1 MTRVR
6 NTHASACLGLLIA
19 VLVMAGAAAAANN
32 PTNGSEGAHQGRSA
46 GPAIG
51 ERIVVLRSSRSTKT
65 SRRHGRRHTH
75 DHAAGAVTTSNLLEA
90 APAAAPSHGNG
101 GRSGPSSTATAP
113 KIAAPSTAPA
123 TPAPVIEAPAS
134 GPPETSA
141 PVEPVR
147 TSNCYSSPS
156 VCGYP
161 APATT
166 GVPAGVTLKPSGS
179 ITVTKPGTVI
189 SGLEV
194 TGTINVVA
202 DNVTIEDTKVIQN
215 GNCGSTTA
223 CGNYAIRT
231 DESATNTT
239 IRNVETATAPG
250 LTCQQDIR
258 DTGGTMTIERA
269 YMHACDGNVYTQ
281 GPTVLKDSYGIAKFV
296 ISSDHIENVYMNETS
311 LTAVHDTLFNPIDQ
325 TAVIFGNS
333 GDGTDVTNCSNHIT
347 IQESLLAGGGYSLY
361 PCAHSTQ
368 PGSST
373 LVVEGNHFARCVTK
387 EGYEPNGGTHP
398 CVGGA
403 DSNGFYPNSGSF
415 GIAAYYY
422 PGVGTW
428 RGNVWDNNLTKACID
443 RSTNCE

>member
-6 NTHASACLGLLIA
+6 NTRASACLGLLIA
-19 VLVMAGAAAAANN
+19 MLVMAGAAAAA
-32 PTNGSEGAHQGRSA
+32 TNHNSDSEGAHQGREA

-51 ERIVVLRSSRSTKT
+51 ERVVALRSRRTKIH
-65 SRRHGRRHTH
+65 RHHTHRHTN
-75 DHAAGAVTTSNLLEA
+75 GAVTTPHLLEA

-101 GRSGPSSTATAP
+101 GHSGQSSSAPTAP
-113 KIAAPSTAPA
+113 KAAAPSTAPA
-123 TPAPVIEAPAS
+123 APAPVVEPPAAD
-134 GPPETSA
+134 PPETSA

-156 VCGYP
+156 SCGYP

-179 ITVTKPGTVI
+179 ITVTKAGTVI

-239 IRNVETATAPG
+239 IRDVETATLPG
-250 LTCQQDIR
+250 QTCQQDIR
-258 DTGGTMTIERA
+258 DTGGTMTIEGA

-281 GPTVLKDSYGIAKFV
+281 GPTVLKDSYGIAKFA
-296 ISSDHIENVYMNETS
+296 ISTDHIENVYMNETS

-428 RGNVWDNNLTKACID
+428 RGNVWDNNLTKVCID

>member
-1 MTRVR
+1 MARAR
-6 NTHASACLGLLIA
+6 KTHASACLGLLVA
-19 VLVMAGAAAAANN
+19 VLVMAAASAAA
-32 PTNGSEGAHQGRSA
+32 TNHTSASEGAHQGRAA

-51 ERIVVLRSSRSTKT
+51 ERVVVLGSHRIQ
-65 SRRHGRRHTH
+65 SRRGHR
-75 DHAAGAVTTSNLLEA
+75 ANGATTSNLVEGAL
-90 APAAAPSHGNG
+90 AAASSHGNG
-101 GRSGPSSTATAP
+101 GRSGQPSSKTPAP
-113 KIAAPSTAPA
+113 KNPAPSTEPPPAPA
-123 TPAPVIEAPAS
+123 PPPVIEAPA
-134 GPPETSA
+134 PPETSP

-147 TSNCYSSPS
+147 TTQCFTSPN

-179 ITVTKPGTVI
+179 ITVTKAGTVI
-189 SGLEV
+189 AGLEV

-202 DNVTIEDTKVIQN
+202 DDVTIEDTKVVQN

-239 IRNVETATAPG
+239 IRNVETTTAPG

-269 YMHACDGNVYTQ
+269 YMHGCDGNVYTQ
-281 GPTVLKDSYGIAKFV
+281 GPTVLKDSYGIAKFA
-296 ISSDHIENVYMNETS
+296 ISTDHIENVYMNETS
-311 LTAVHDTLFNPIDQ
+311 LTAIHDTLFNPIDQ

-333 GDGTDVTNCSNHIT
+333 GDGTNVTNCSNHIT
-347 IQESLLAGGGYSLY
+347 ILGSLLAGGGYSLY
-361 PCAHSTQ
+361 PCAHSSQ
-368 PGSST
+368 PGSSS

-387 EGYEPNGGTHP
+387 EGYEPDGGTHP

-403 DSNGFYPNSGSF
+403 DSNGYYPNSGSF

-428 RGNVWDNNLTKACID
+428 RGNVWDNNLAKVCID

>member
-1 MTRVR
+1 MARIR

-19 VLVMAGAAAAANN
+19 VLVMAGAAAAA
-32 PTNGSEGAHQGRSA
+32 TNHTSDPEGAHQGRKA

-51 ERIVVLRSSRSTKT
+51 ERVVVLRSRPTKT
-65 SRRHGRRHTH
+65 HRRHTN
-75 DHAAGAVTTSNLLEA
+75 GAVTSNLVEA

-101 GRSGPSSTATAP
+101 ARSGQPSSAATTP
-113 KIAAPSTAPA
+113 KIAAPSAAPA
-123 TPAPVIEAPAS
+123 PAAPAPVIEAPAS
-134 GPPETSA
+134 EPPETSA

-147 TSNCYSSPS
+147 TSNCFPSPS

-161 APATT
+161 APTTT

-179 ITVTKPGTVI
+179 ITVTKAGTVI

-202 DNVTIEDTKVIQN
+202 DDVTIEDTKVVQN

-250 LTCQQDIR
+250 QTCQQDIR

-269 YMHACDGNVYTQ
+269 YLHACDGNVYTQ
-281 GPTVLKDSYGIAKFV
+281 GPTVLKDSYGIAKFA
-296 ISSDHIENVYMNETS
+296 ISTDHIENVYMNETS
-311 LTAVHDTLFNPIDQ
+311 LTAIHDTLFNPIDQ

-347 IQESLLAGGGYSLY
+347 ILESLLAGGGYSLY

-403 DSNGFYPNSGSF
+403 DSSGFYPNSGSF
-415 GIAAYYY
+415 GVAAYYY

-428 RGNVWDNNLTKACID
+428 RGNVWDNNLSTVCID